1 MLQSIQLPEIYYRI
15 KFNNTNFNS
24 MIKDMNIPV
33 YSTFIP
39 SFTGI
44 YLIFDILGELIY
56 IGKATNLKDEISQ
69 HLSASGKNKRLK
81 ENADRIIY
89 FVMDSIES
97 ANLTEATMQ
106 YLYLSVNGYL
116 PYANR
121 RLERKPLLKF
131 NLPNISANNLK
142 YRQIA

>member
-1 MLQSIQLPEIYYRI
+1 MLQSIQLPEIYHRI

-39 SFTGI
+39 SLTGV

-56 IGKATNLKDEISQ
+56 IGKATNLKDEINQ
-69 HLSASGKNKRLK
+69 HLSTSGKNEKLK
-81 ENADRIIY
+81 ERADRVIY
-89 FVMDSIES
+89 FVMDSINSAALAES
-97 ANLTEATMQ
+97 TIQ
-106 YLYLSVNGYL
+106 YLYLSVNGCL

-121 RLERKPLLKF
+121 RLERKPLIKLS
-131 NLPNISANNLK
+131 LLNIPTNNLK
-142 YRQIA
+142 YRRTA